1 MLGESDHN
9 ALMREKMAS
18 LPIGSNRPLNTL
30 VTSMAAHAF
39 TRLCVRKRI
48 HCSRKRVVRLMQT
61 RQLSARRPSH
71 RIVTT
76 RSEPGAHFAPNL
88 LDRHFDA
95 EAPNKKWVADV
106 TFIATREG
114 WLYLAA
120 VLDLFS
126 RAIVGWE
133 MAAIQDEQLVEQA
146 LNMALVCRRPH
157 ADLLH
162 HSDRGCQYTSQEYQ
176 ALLISHGIRVSM
188 SRKGNCY
195 DNAVMERFFGTLKGE
210 CVTRFVF
217 ETREQAQHVVFE
229 YALVLL

>member
-1 MLGESDHN
+1 M
-9 ALMREKMAS
+9 
-18 LPIGSNRPLNTL
+18 
-30 VTSMAAHAF
+30 
-39 TRLCVRKRI
+39 
-48 HCSRKRVVRLMQT
+48 
-61 RQLSARRPSH
+61 
-71 RIVTT
+71 TT
-76 RSEPGAHFAPNL
+76 RSELGAHIAPNL

-114 WLYLAA
+114 WLSLAA

-126 RAIVGWE
+126 RAIVGWA

-195 DNAVMERFFGTLKGE
+195 DNA
-210 CVTRFVF
+210 
-217 ETREQAQHVVFE
+217 
-229 YALVLL
+229 